1 LCDRGIS
8 SPTAGHLRTRATEHT
23 LKQEMVIVRDRLL
36 LIMEAHEPVA
46 SPDELPQSVI
56 TSVLEVLLHQTN
68 PSQVLKLAV
77 CSKDLYARV
86 SNAEGLWK
94 RTCEL
99 VGWHTKQ
106 AASYANVPQDDDM
119 KWFTYYLIRMR
130 VRWRIR
136 RLMKLY
142 IPILPRMCSM
152 NIMPGVSIATL
163 ASVEQHLGAKLHWE
177 LWEMLR

>member
-1 LCDRGIS
+1 VQS
-8 SPTAGHLRTRATEHT
+8 VQVSHTRASHQQR
-23 LKQEMVIVRDRLL
+23 LVIVRDRWFLD
-36 LIMEAHEPVA
+36 MEADTA
-46 SPDELPQSVI
+46 SIYLEDLPQSVI

-68 PSQVLKLAV
+68 PSQILKLAV
-77 CSKDLYARV
+77 CSKQLYARV

-94 RTCEL
+94 RTCES

-106 AASYANVPQDDDM
+106 AQSYINVPQDDDM

-130 VRWRIR
+130 VRWRVR

-142 IPILPRMCSM
+142 IPFLPRMCSM
-152 NIMPGVSIATL
+152 NIMPGASVATL